1 MSGYGVIADN
11 IIYKDKAM
19 SGRADT
25 RLALL
30 FFFWQS
36 QLMFM
41 DLFLRVPIRTKNSQA
56 I

>member
-19 SGRADT
+19 LGRVDT
-25 RLALL
+25 GIAFVLWKSLFLFRNLL
-30 FFFWQS
+30 
-36 QLMFM
+36 
-41 DLFLRVPIRTKNSQA
+41 LRVPIRIKNRQA

>member
-19 SGRADT
+19 LGRADT
-25 RLALL
+25 GIAFLL
-30 FFFWQS
+30 WRS
-36 QLMFM
+36 QLLFM
-41 DLFLRVPIRTKNSQA
+41 DLFLRVPIRIKNNKA